1 MGTSPGQ
8 PSTTSFLFLTASMFH
23 VFHKQKLQKF
33 VLTGTWGTI
42 TCPPSVAQDNPPG
55 TFQYDV
61 LWCCEIPSLMQ
72 MVLRKGPIKAEIGGW
87 YLCLWQIYFCILH
100 LGSLHL
106 RLLNTKKGLKLE
118 QAKEFFPSEKF
129 IPKLWHIATTI
140 SKTSEKSLFQHWYKT
155 LFMRSQLLASK
166 NHLPSRLEV
175 SSMANS
181 AFFFGKTQK

>member
-8 PSTTSFLFLTASMFH
+8 PSTPSFLFLTASTFH

-61 LWCCEIPSLMQ
+61 LGCCEIPSLMQ
-72 MVLRKGPIKAEIGGW
+72 MALRKGPNKAEIGGW
-87 YLCLWQIYFCILH
+87 NLCLWQKYFYILH

-118 QAKEFFPSEKF
+118 QVKEFFPSEKF

-140 SKTSEKSLFQHWYKT
+140 SKTSEKQ
-155 LFMRSQLLASK
+155 
-166 NHLPSRLEV
+166 V
-175 SSMANS
+175 SSNTGIRHYS
-181 AFFFGKTQK
+181 